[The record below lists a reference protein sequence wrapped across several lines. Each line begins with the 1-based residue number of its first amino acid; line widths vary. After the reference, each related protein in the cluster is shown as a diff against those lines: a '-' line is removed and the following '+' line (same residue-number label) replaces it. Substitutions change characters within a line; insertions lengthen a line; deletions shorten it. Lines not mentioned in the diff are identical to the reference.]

1 MVRSSSSKWPPRLL
15 RMPMVRRLMVVLAVV
30 AVLWSF
36 TFVNIS
42 LVFGQAQPRDSSI
55 VKAEIIQLSEEYIK
69 ALAKENGDIVD
80 GPYAGR
86 FTAFDL
92 KKTIAVLLE
101 SMLARINRL
110 EIFVNNVTNGSLF
123 SDNSS
128 LSSFSALA
136 ASVHQDTAARQ
147 GLEGKKGRILS
158 AEDLLQGKSEK
169 CELTDEDKTQFP
181 ECPQKIEWMR
191 KMWKSDPCYA
201 GYGVDG
207 SDCSIIMY
215 LSEVEEFCPRRVWSG
230 SENRTMVDTRVTYA
244 SVTLE
249 LQPLLN
255 ILVDPNERQGYAWIR
270 LRISRMWHRWVDAAS
285 SLVAKYHLNNRPKQ
299 KILVHLGL
307 LSKQSGWKFAE
318 MQFKG
323 GPLGEL
329 VQWSDLI
336 STLYILGHEI
346 TVTSEVEQLVE
357 ILNHVPAAKTPC
369 QSRKE
374 LPVHL
379 IYTDIMGL
387 IQFKKR
393 LKAGYAKFSILLNIL
408 TSTNMKNGRQKMV
421 QCCLY
426 PHQLISYW
434 GRIVIKRFQLL
445 EFFVSHSPDNSFMGF
460 VVDRVLNDSDT
471 LNNKSNIAVVYGKN
485 DYMWEGKK
493 AYLDVIHSRL
503 EVHGTVYE
511 DPQQKLKHVPDYVIN
526 HGILTGVDL
535 HKLLQ
540 KAKIFV
546 GLGFPYEGP
555 APLEAIANGAVF
567 LNPKFDP
574 PHSSKNNKFFKGKPT
589 QREIVSQHPYAE
601 TFIGEPYVYTI
612 NINNTKEVAAIVDR
626 ILSNNKFSS
635 FLPYEYTEEGM
646 LQRMNVFIENQNF
659 CSFQRNQV
667 RWPPRQSVEIVF
679 GEPGKSCKDACWV
692 KGRICAPSYFPELNT
707 KEMLGN
713 HTDCQSMTHSANIYY
728 PAFDTKS
735 RACTT
740 QDEPLLFS
748 CVGGMDTLQRLCPC
762 RDYIPGQTALCTSC
776 QR

>member
-1 MVRSSSSKWPPRLL
+1 MVRSSSSKWPFRLL
-15 RMPMVRRLMVVLAVV
+15 RMPMIRRLMLVLAIV

-42 LVFGQAQPRDSSI
+42 LVFGSGQARDSSV

-110 EIFVNNVTNGSLF
+110 EIFVNNVTNGSLLN
-123 SDNSS
+123 DNSS

-136 ASVHQDTAARQ
+136 AALHQETGSRQ
-147 GLEGKKGRILS
+147 GSDGKKASVLS

-169 CELTDEDKTQFP
+169 CELTDEDKAQFP

-215 LSEVEEFCPRRVWSG
+215 LSEVEEFCPRRAWSG
-230 SENRTMVDTRVTYA
+230 TANRTMVDTRITYA
-244 SVTLE
+244 SITLE

-255 ILVDPNERQGYAWIR
+255 LLVDPNERQGYAWIR
-270 LRISRMWHRWVDAAS
+270 MRITRMWHRWVDAAS

-336 STLYILGHEI
+336 STLYILGHEL

-393 LKAGYAKFSILLNIL
+393 LKAGYAKFSCLFRVLDSFGTEPAFNHRVFAKQNKIL
-408 TSTNMKNGRQKMV
+408 TS
-421 QCCLY
+421 
-426 PHQLISYW
+426 W
-434 GRIVIKRFQLL
+434 GGQDLNPQQ
-445 EFFVSHSPDNSFMGF
+445 FFTMFPHSPDNSFMGF

-471 LNNKSNIAVVYGKN
+471 FNNKSDIAVVYGKN
-485 DYMWEGKK
+485 DYMWEGKQ

-503 EVHGTVYE
+503 GVHGTVYE
-511 DPQQKLKHVPDYVIN
+511 EPQQKLKHVPDYVIN

-540 KAKIFV
+540 KARVFV

-601 TFIGEPYVYTI
+601 MFIGEPFVYTL
-612 NINNTKEVAAIVDR
+612 NINNTKEVAAILDK
-626 ILSNNKFSS
+626 ILSNHKFSS
-635 FLPYEYTEEGM
+635 YLPYEYTEEGM
-646 LQRMNVFIENQNF
+646 LQRMNAFIENQNF

-692 KGRICAPSYFPELNT
+692 KGRICTPSHFQELNT

-713 HTDCQSMTHSANIYY
+713 HTDCQSVTHSANIYY

-735 RACTT
+735 LACTT

-748 CVGGMDTLQRLCPC
+748 CVGSMDTLQRLCPC

-776 QR
+776 QS